1 MKQVRLRGL
10 YDERRAVELADAM
23 IPIIR
28 GECDT
33 IDMTAVE
40 HIERVALT
48 GFLPLIKKLQPGI
61 AGPKIAVIGMNEE
74 IERTLNSTGLIR
86 YFHEERRTKGE
97 ISS

>member
-1 MKQVRLRGL
+1 MKRVRLRGL
-10 YDERRAVELADAM
+10 YDARRAGELADAM

-40 HIERVALT
+40 HIERAALT

-61 AGPKIAVIGMNEE
+61 LTPKVSVVGMNEE
-74 IERTLNSTGLIR
+74 IERTLHSTGFIR
-86 YFHEERRTKGE
+86 YFYEERNTRGE

>member
-1 MKQVRLRGL
+1 MKHVRLRGL
-10 YDERRAVELADAM
+10 YDERRAGELADAM

-48 GFLPLIKKLQPGI
+48 GFLPLIKEAAARHCGSENRRHR
-61 AGPKIAVIGMNEE
+61 NE
-74 IERTLNSTGLIR
+74 
-86 YFHEERRTKGE
+86 
-97 ISS
+97 

>member
-10 YDERRAVELADAM
+10 YDNRRTDELADAM
-23 IPIIR
+23 IPIIH
-28 GECDT
+28 GECST

-61 AGPKIAVIGMNEE
+61 ESPKIAVIGMNEE
-74 IERTLNSTGLIR
+74 VERTLHSTGLIR
-86 YFHEERRTKGE
+86 YFREERRSQE
-97 ISS
+97 D